1 MNSPAHSSASQAVLP
16 PDQPVPRYRPGGKL
30 FALSTPRALL
40 YIFTATILS
49 WTQGLGMNMVQ
60 ANLQQIQGGL
70 HATALETT
78 WLIGVYMAPNAS
90 LSFFLIKIRNQFGL
104 RNFAELSIIGMILVN
119 LLHLVV
125 TDWQTTL
132 IVRFIAGIA
141 AAPMSSLG
149 FLYMIEAFV
158 PDKKR
163 TTGLSLNLMNVA
175 LSIPLARLVS
185 PSLIEAGGF
194 HGLYMLEIAL
204 ALIGFGLIFYLPLT
218 PIPRAKVI
226 EKLDLVSY
234 SLIAAGLGINA
245 AIMPV
250 GRLYWWREA
259 DWIGVGLAITG
270 LCLVTAALIELNRK
284 NPLIDLR
291 WLFSREM
298 LHIAIVLM
306 IFRVLLSEQ
315 STLAA
320 NFFNLFGL
328 LNRELYTLNLLVIAG
343 TVCGGFICAVFLKPG
358 REDAFHI
365 AALVLLATGS
375 WLDSHATNLTRPPD
389 MYVSQTM
396 IGLGGALFLPPSMF
410 RGLGIALARGPQYI
424 LSFIAVFLF
433 TQNTGGL
440 MSSAFFGSLQTMFEK
455 YHSNILAQNI
465 VMSDPTVAARVA
477 QLGQPWHTILSD
489 PTLLQAEGL
498 ATLGRQATL
507 EANILAYN
515 DVFRIYTWIALA
527 LLAFLLLRIMR
538 TAFIQWQKNNTAL
551 AAESA

>member
-1 MNSPAHSSASQAVLP
+1 MNSSAHSSASQAVLS
-16 PDQPVPRYRPGGKL
+16 PDQPVPPYRPGGKL
-30 FALSTPRALL
+30 FALSVPRALL
-40 YIFTATILS
+40 YILASTILS

-60 ANLQQIQGGL
+60 ANISQIQGSL
-70 HATALETT
+70 HATTLETT
-78 WLIGVYMAPNAS
+78 WLIGAYMAPNVS
-90 LSFFLIKIRNQFGL
+90 LSFFLIKIRTQFGL
-104 RNFAELSIIGMILVN
+104 RNFAELSIIGMVLVN
-119 LLHLVV
+119 LLHLFVI
-125 TDWQTTL
+125 DWQTTL

-141 AAPMSSLG
+141 AAPMSSLA

-158 PDKKR
+158 PAKKR

-175 LSIPLARLVS
+175 LSMPLARLIG
-185 PSLIEAGGF
+185 PSLIETGGF
-194 HGLYMLEIAL
+194 HGFYVLEIAL
-204 ALIGFGLIFYLPLT
+204 ALIGFALIFYLPLT

-234 SLIAAGLGINA
+234 SLIAVGLGINA

-250 GRLYWWREA
+250 GRLYWWRETS
-259 DWIGVGLAITG
+259 WIGVGLAVTG
-270 LCLVTAALIELNRK
+270 LCLVIAALIELNRK

-306 IFRVLLSEQ
+306 VFRVLLSEQ
-315 STLAA
+315 STMAA
-320 NFFNLFGL
+320 NFFNLSGL

-365 AALVLLATGS
+365 AALILLATGS

-410 RGLGIALARGPQYI
+410 KGLGMALTRGPQYI

-455 YHSNILAQNI
+455 YHDNILAQNI
-465 VMSDPTVAARVA
+465 VMSNPVVAGRVA
-477 QLGQPWHTILSD
+477 QLSQPYHTLLSD
-489 PTLLQAEGL
+489 PALLQAEGL

-515 DVFRIYTWIALA
+515 DVFRIYTLIALA

-538 TAFIQWQKNNTAL
+538 TAFIQWQKNNNAL
-551 AAESA
+551 AVESA

>member
-1 MNSPAHSSASQAVLP
+1 MNSPAHSSAPQAVLP
-16 PDQPVPRYRPGGKL
+16 PDQPVPPYRPGGKL

-40 YIFTATILS
+40 YILAATILS

-60 ANLQQIQGGL
+60 ANIAQIQGGL
-70 HATALETT
+70 HATTLETT
-78 WLIGVYMAPNAS
+78 WLIGAYMAPNVS
-90 LSFFLIKIRNQFGL
+90 LSFFLIKIRTRFGL
-104 RNFAELSIIGMILVN
+104 RNFAELSIIGMVLVN
-119 LLHLVV
+119 LLHLAV

-158 PDKKR
+158 PARKR

-175 LSIPLARLVS
+175 LSMPLARLVG

-194 HGLYMLEIAL
+194 HGLYALEIAL
-204 ALIGFGLIFYLPLT
+204 ALIGFALIFYLPLT
-218 PIPRAKVI
+218 PTPRAKVI

-259 DWIGVGLAITG
+259 SWIGAGLVITG
-270 LCLVTAALIELNRK
+270 LCLAAAALIELNRK

-343 TVCGGFICAVFLKPG
+343 TICGGLICAAFLKPG

-375 WLDSHATNLTRPPD
+375 WLDSHATNLTRPPN

-410 RGLGIALARGPQYI
+410 KGLGMALTRGPQYI

-455 YHSNILAQNI
+455 YHSNILAQTI
-465 VMSDPTVAARVA
+465 VMSDPIVAARVV
-477 QLGQPWHTILSD
+477 QLGQPWHIILSD
-489 PTLLQAEGL
+489 PALLQAEGL
-498 ATLGRQATL
+498 AILGRQATL

-515 DVFRIYTWIALA
+515 DVFRIYTLIALA